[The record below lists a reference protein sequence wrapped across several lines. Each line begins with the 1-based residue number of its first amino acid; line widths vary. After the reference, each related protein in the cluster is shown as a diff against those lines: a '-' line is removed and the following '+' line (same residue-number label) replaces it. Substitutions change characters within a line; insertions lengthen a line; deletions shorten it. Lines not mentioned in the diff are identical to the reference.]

1 MPQRRNERL
10 VIKELR
16 LLNVRNYEQL
26 IYKPQKGLNIL
37 CGQNGQG
44 KTNVLEAIYMCCIG
58 KSFRAANDKEII
70 KWGNETAKL
79 HLQAQTGSYDT
90 TVDILLNSNGKK
102 AVNVDGIPIVRL
114 AELIGRLNAVVF
126 SPEDLKL
133 VKEAPKER
141 RRYIDIVISQVRPSY
156 YYSLSLYTKALH
168 QRNKLLKDCIKNE
181 RLIKAIPAFDIQL
194 AKYAT
199 DIIIKRNEYIKN
211 LGEIAKKYHE
221 QISGGKEE
229 LLVQYQPSIICENT
243 KDIYDAYLKKLDEK
257 QKDDIKYGVTSVGP
271 HKDDIKLIV
280 SGTDARIYSSQGQQR
295 TVALSLRLSEAKL
308 IKKETGHMPVLL
320 LDDILSE
327 LDESRQK
334 YLIDHLE
341 TDQAFITVAGK
352 APLNNIGKIA
362 SNISYVQKGVLRPI
376 TL

>member
-1 MPQRRNERL
+1 L

-133 VKEAPKER
+133 VKESPKER

-168 QRNKLLKDCIKNE
+168 QRNKLLKDCSKNE
-181 RLIKAIPAFDIQL
+181 KLIKAIPAFDIQL

-199 DIIIKRNEYIKN
+199 DIIIKRNEYIKI
-211 LGEIAKKYHE
+211 LGEIAKEYHE
-221 QISGGKEE
+221 QISGGKEK
-229 LLVQYQPSIICENT
+229 LLVQYQPSIICENA
-243 KDIYDAYLKKLDEK
+243 KDIYDAYLKKLEEK
-257 QKDDIKYGVTSVGP
+257 QKDDIKYGVTSIGP

>member
-16 LLNVRNYEQL
+16 LLSVRNYEQL

-70 KWGNETAKL
+70 KWECETAKL

-133 VKEAPKER
+133 VKESPKER

-168 QRNKLLKDCIKNE
+168 QRNKLLKDCNKNE
-181 RLIKAIPAFDIQL
+181 KLIKAIPAFDIQL

-199 DIIIKRNEYIKN
+199 DIIIKRNEYIKI
-211 LGEIAKKYHE
+211 LSEIAKEYHQ
-221 QISGGKEE
+221 QISGGKED
-229 LLVQYQPSIICENT
+229 LLVQYQPSIICENPR
-243 KDIYDAYLKKLDEK
+243 DIYDAYLKKLEEK
-257 QKDDIKYGVTSVGP
+257 QKDDIKNGVTSLGP

-362 SNISYVQKGVLRPI
+362 SNISYVQKGILRPI